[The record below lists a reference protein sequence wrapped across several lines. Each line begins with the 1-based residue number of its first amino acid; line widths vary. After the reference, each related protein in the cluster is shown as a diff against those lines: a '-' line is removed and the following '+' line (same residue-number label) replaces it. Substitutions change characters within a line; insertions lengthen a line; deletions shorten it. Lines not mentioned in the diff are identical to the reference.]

1 MHQFVSIKNII
12 LRRYQSTVVLPN
24 VPLGSVPAGVLRRSC
39 LCSGL
44 LLEKTNLMPMVES
57 RVLSCSIEE
66 WYGSVSVASGFCFP
80 VVAPEDLLGETS
92 LRLPRIADFLQFS
105 INLDVYPSFKKSS
118 LMRDSS
124 SSMNCLSQY
133 LYALRNRFLITEVF
147 WKRGW

>member
-1 MHQFVSIKNII
+1 M
-12 LRRYQSTVVLPN
+12 
-24 VPLGSVPAGVLRRSC
+24 
-39 LCSGL
+39 
-44 LLEKTNLMPMVES
+44 
-57 RVLSCSIEE
+57 
-66 WYGSVSVASGFCFP
+66 SVASGFCFP

-133 LYALRNRFLITEVF
+133 LYAHRNWLLITDDF
-147 WKRGW
+147 CDLGW